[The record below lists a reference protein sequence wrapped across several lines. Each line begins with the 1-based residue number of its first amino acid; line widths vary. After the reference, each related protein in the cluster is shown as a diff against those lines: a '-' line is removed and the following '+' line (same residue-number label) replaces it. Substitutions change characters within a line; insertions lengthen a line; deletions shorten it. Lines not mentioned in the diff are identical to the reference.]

1 MKPRKD
7 IYELDKRLVS
17 MKEAIKNS
25 AIPEKNKEL
34 ILSFEKVCALENL
47 SKARRTRI
55 MQLLRLFCE
64 KYLVGKEFDKVNK
77 DDLKDAILN
86 LESDNLSPWTIHTYK
101 AVLKKF
107 FKWLYYGDN
116 YKDKFGY
123 PEIISWLK
131 CSIKPQEK
139 PKVKASEI
147 LTEEEIDKLIKAAE
161 HPRDKAFISM
171 LYELGARI
179 SEIGNLKIKDITRDE
194 YGYLVDLSGKTGHRT
209 PRIIESDPYLT
220 TWLNTHPN
228 REDGEAP
235 LWVITVGKN
244 KGKKMNYSSF
254 RALIRRL
261 ARKAGIK
268 KRIYPHLFRHT
279 RVTHLLLKKQ
289 INEAQA
295 KVYFGW
301 TPSSKMLAEYA
312 HLVSRD
318 VNDVMLQ
325 IHGIKTDKKEEK
337 PRIKQCPRCKKING
351 KDDLFC
357 RYCGS
362 PLDVKTAIR
371 LDEKRNTAD
380 EMMLKLLKELLSEKE
395 IKTLIARKIV
405 EGKLGKLQ
413 REYFVD

>member
-1 MKPRKD
+1 
-7 IYELDKRLVS
+7 V
-17 MKEAIKNS
+17 
-25 AIPEKNKEL
+25 NKE
-34 ILSFEKVCALENL
+34 
-47 SKARRTRI
+47 
-55 MQLLRLFCE
+55 
-64 KYLVGKEFDKVNK
+64 
-77 DDLKDAILN
+77 DLKDAILN

-228 REDGEAP
+228 REDRESP
-235 LWVITVGKN
+235 LWIITAGKN
-244 KGKKMNYSSF
+244 KGKKMNYGSF
-254 RALIRRL
+254 RALIKRL
-261 ARKAGIK
+261 TRKAGIK

-295 KVYFGW
+295 KIYFGW

-351 KDDLFC
+351 KEDLFC

-362 PLDVKTAIR
+362 PLDVKTAIK
-371 LDEKRNTAD
+371 LDEKRNAAD
-380 EMMLKLLKELLSEKE
+380 EIMLKLLKELLSEKE
-395 IKTLIARKIV
+395 IKTLIAKKIV
-405 EGKLGKLQ
+405 EGKIGKLQ
-413 REYFVD
+413 KEYFVD